1 MSIAIRSTVAVA
13 VAVATLVPG
22 AASAHQNMTVMTGK
36 ATATLGAT
44 PFADATYGAGAV
56 SGKAKLEQK
65 DGQLIV
71 KAEVR
76 GLKPGT
82 SHVGH
87 LHFGDCTSLIPGEV
101 VYHLTAV
108 KVGQDGQGRSV
119 TVIPDATRANLAAVQ
134 DCDLW
139 VAFHEG
145 PANTSPPSP
154 AAAVG
159 PVLLKQV

>member
-108 KVGQDGQGRSV
+108 KVGQDG
-119 TVIPDATRANLAAVQ
+119 
-134 DCDLW
+134 
-139 VAFHEG
+139 
-145 PANTSPPSP
+145 
-154 AAAVG
+154 
-159 PVLLKQV
+159 